1 MGLENLNSSVQND
14 EIYNMGLEWSYEQID
29 PEKFKAQTQEEKKV
43 FLEGYMAGLEMQ
55 KQNTIID
62 SEKEEIKMSM

>member
-1 MGLENLNSSVQND
+1 MGLENLNSSVQNE

-55 KQNTIID
+55 KQNTLND